1 MTSSRKMA
9 SLRTELW
16 LRDGQRQTVSVQV
29 ETHLSSLIRGISE
42 LNQNLSQLLSELVE
56 REKLCAQGELQ
67 KTTCEQPCMLAETT
81 TVGKHANECPNHR
94 ISGLAKFLNP
104 W

>member
-9 SLRTELW
+9 SLRTELR

-56 REKLCAQGELQ
+56 REKVCAQDEDEEDSSEEDE
-67 KTTCEQPCMLAETT
+67 KAEEEENCEVHPPSKRSRT
-81 TVGKHANECPNHR
+81 
-94 ISGLAKFLNP
+94 
-104 W
+104 